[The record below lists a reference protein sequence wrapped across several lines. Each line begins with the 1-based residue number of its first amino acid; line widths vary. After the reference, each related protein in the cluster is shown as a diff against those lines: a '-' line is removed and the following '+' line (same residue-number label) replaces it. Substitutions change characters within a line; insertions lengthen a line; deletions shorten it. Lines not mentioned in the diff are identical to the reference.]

1 MLSLAL
7 AFFNI
12 LPIPALDGGR
22 FWFVIIQS
30 VFKIKAEKCAIFEG
44 RVNTIFFWAMML
56 FGVVIIFKDL
66 IVFRGLKLPFFS

>member
-22 FWFVIIQS
+22 FWMLLIQA
-30 VFKIKAEKCAIFEG
+30 VFNLSKEKFSKVEGWINIF
-44 RVNTIFFWAMML
+44 FFWAFMVL
-56 FGVVIIFKDL
+56 GLVIIFKDL
-66 IVFRGLKLPFFS
+66 IVWRGLKLPFVG